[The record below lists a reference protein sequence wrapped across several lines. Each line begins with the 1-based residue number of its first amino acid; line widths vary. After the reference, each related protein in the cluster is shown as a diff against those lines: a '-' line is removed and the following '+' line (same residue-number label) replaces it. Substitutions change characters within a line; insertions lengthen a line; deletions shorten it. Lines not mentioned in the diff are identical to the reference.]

1 MALQIIQAAL
11 PLGDD
16 TPILLYC
23 ILGLLAVALIV
34 AMVLMGKH
42 TKQDSDDKQSGK
54 RNQK

>member
-42 TKQDSDDKQSGK
+42 TKQDSDGQKSDK
-54 RNQK
+54 RNRK